1 MIARHAAPRRARL
14 VAPALAAVL
23 LAAGCTGDEGAT
35 RGPTSAPSTTS
46 TTSTTGAAE
55 PPTSTTTSAPAG
67 SGAEETPG
75 SVFWREQ
82 LDAGDLPGAVWK
94 VLYRSRTAEDGV
106 AVVSGIVAVPE
117 GEPPP
122 GGFPVLAWAHGTTGI
137 DDRCAPSRRGA
148 GAVPFLR
155 EHLEAGYVVA
165 ATDYEGLGTPGIH
178 PYLVAESEA
187 RSVLDSVRAARHLL
201 GPDVASPRFVVLG
214 HSQGGH
220 AALAAAE
227 RATSWTP
234 DLELVGTAAL
244 APIADLEQVI
254 PELFDST
261 IGLALGIYVAAGW
274 PAAHPELSPSDLL
287 TSEGVDLLDR
297 ATGTCIGSM
306 GDVVG
311 GEDVEDLRVRRPT
324 EVRRWAERI
333 RENTIHAAAVHGPV
347 LVAQGGRDGIVPPR
361 LVDRLVRQLCAAGT
375 PLRFFSHGTADHNT
389 IVGASLASVHR
400 WFALLLEGGPPPDSC
415 GGR

>member
-1 MIARHAAPRRARL
+1 MTARPGARRRARL
-14 VAPALAAVL
+14 VAPVLAVAV
-23 LAAGCTGDEGAT
+23 LAAGCTRSEGAT
-35 RGPTSAPSTTS
+35 LSPPRSTTSSAAAEPTTSTATSAPSTT
-46 TTSTTGAAE
+46 E
-55 PPTSTTTSAPAG
+55 VEDP
-67 SGAEETPG
+67 PG
-75 SVFWREQ
+75 SVFWQEQ
-82 LDAGDLPGAVWK
+82 LDAGDLPGEVWK
-94 VLYRSRTAEDGV
+94 VLYRSRTAEDEV
-106 AVVSGIVAVPE
+106 AVISGIVAVPD
-117 GEPPP
+117 GDPPP

-137 DDRCAPSRRGA
+137 DDRCAPSRLGA

-178 PYLVAESEA
+178 PYLVAESEG

-201 GPDVASPRFVVLG
+201 GPDVASDRFVVLG

-227 RATSWTP
+227 RASSWTP
-234 DLELVGTAAL
+234 ELELVGTAAL
-244 APIADLEQVI
+244 APIADLELVI
-254 PELFDST
+254 PELFEST

-274 PAAHPELSPSDLL
+274 PAAHPDLSPSDLL
-287 TSEGVDLLDR
+287 TPEGVGLLDR

-311 GEDVEDLRVRRPT
+311 GEDVDDLRVRRPT
-324 EVRRWAERI
+324 EVDRWAERI
-333 RENTIHAAAVHGPV
+333 RENTIHAGAVQGPV
-347 LVAQGGRDGIVPPR
+347 LIAQGGRDGIVPPR
-361 LVDRLVRQLCAAGT
+361 LVDRLVRDLCAAGT

-400 WFALLLEGGPPPDSC
+400 WFALLEDGGPPPDSC